1 MSLNYQQDLTTQT
14 FLHETYIML
23 ILTFIISLQ
32 QDTSLKSPGLPLLT
46 AYPVHTG
53 QKWREQDQT
62 ILVQIRPDFIL
73 QGGRSHKDLKQ

>member
-14 FLHETYIML
+14 FLQETCIML

-32 QDTSLKSPGLPLLT
+32 QDTSLKSPGLHLLT
-46 AYPVHTG
+46 EYPVHTG
-53 QKWREQDQT
+53 QKWGGQDQT
-62 ILVQIRPDFIL
+62 TLAQIRPDFIP